1 MNKNE
6 FRNKS
11 AKRFA
16 KGEAITSEKLEEFA
30 SDITDIDFI
39 NGSPSIVTYELTQTN
54 AVTNHNGAAN
64 VDRERRTMTYDPVT
78 RLGIIHLDYQ
88 RKSNA
93 KVQDVGF
100 NLPSDAPTPVGFVE
114 YQGANGNAFMYQNKR
129 QVIVSGEQGKRN
141 ILNIVAFFSN

>member
-11 AKRFA
+11 SRRFA
-16 KGEAITSEKLEEFA
+16 KGEAVTSEKLEEFA
-30 SDITDIDFI
+30 NDITDIDFL
-39 NGSPSIVTYELTQTN
+39 NGAPSIVTYELTQTN
-54 AVTNHNGAAN
+54 AVTNHNGAAT

-100 NLPSDAPTPVGFVE
+100 NLPNDAPTPVSFVE
-114 YQGANGNAFMYQNKR
+114 YQGTNGNAFIYQGKR
-129 QVIVSGEQGKRN
+129 QVLIAGDQGRRN